1 MLSNSRRADMNR
13 RKNASGG
20 QALVM
25 VSLALFSMAGMMG
38 LAVDLGWSY
47 FTQKEA
53 QASADGAALAA
64 VHEAWSRL
72 GGTVAGGVACNTKSS
87 CATSPVDCGTGVAT
101 ATSNLYNG
109 CLYAIN

>member
-1 MLSNSRRADMNR
+1 MNR
-13 RKNASGG
+13 RRKTSGG
-20 QALVM
+20 QAIVM

-53 QASADGAALAA
+53 QAAADGAAMAA

-72 GGTVAGGVACNTKSS
+72 NGSVATGVSCANTANSLYCAPTLPPVACGAGNAS
-87 CATSPVDCGTGVAT
+87 G
-101 ATSNLYNG
+101 TSNLYNG
-109 CLYAIN
+109 CL